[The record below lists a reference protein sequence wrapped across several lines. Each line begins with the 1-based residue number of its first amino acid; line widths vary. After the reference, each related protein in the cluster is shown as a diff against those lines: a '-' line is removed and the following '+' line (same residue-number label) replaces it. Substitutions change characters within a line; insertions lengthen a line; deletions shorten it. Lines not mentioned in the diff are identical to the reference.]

1 MGQCPAPCE
10 VSLKHAEN
18 RAKIQDYFA
27 GTREVATLI
36 LTGLFTEGKEGLQ
49 KSNQPIS
56 NGLHPKMNQVTL
68 I

>member
-1 MGQCPAPCE
+1 MLELRNMHRREQ
-10 VSLKHAEN
+10 
-18 RAKIQDYFA
+18 KIQDCFA

-49 KSNQPIS
+49 KSNQLIS
-56 NGLHPKMNQVTL
+56 NGLHPRMNQVTL